1 MTDQNIDLSIDQMV
15 DQMVDQVTDQM
26 FDQFASRLGILLGNE
41 CKHIFHSPEFV
52 EWCAVHDNNDVTE
65 VVVRAS
71 IAIIQKV
78 MKHF

>member
-1 MTDQNIDLSIDQMV
+1 MTNQNIDL
-15 DQMVDQVTDQM
+15 MVDQVTDQM
-26 FDQFASRLGILLGNE
+26 FDQFASRLGILLGYE
-41 CKHIFHSPEFV
+41 CRHIFHSPEFV

-65 VVVRAS
+65 LFVHAS